1 MINKNKQHLQGIILA
16 IIGASFWGLGGTVS
30 DFLFQQRH
38 IDVNWYVTTKQLISG
53 VFLLTIFKIMNKQRS
68 LFIIFISKYSLLE
81 LLIFSIFGMLI
92 VQYSYMASINYGNA
106 AVATLLQYIAP
117 VYIILW
123 YVIRG
128 KETFKWFDFTTLDVP
143 TSLYLV
149 FGIIAGTAI
158 DFLFFIKSL
167 NYLTAKETTLFG
179 TIEHVM
185 AIISS
190 STWLNVTFLSY
201 QLLGI
206 ILIIILILLLS
217 FKKAS

>member
-158 DFLFFIKSL
+158 AFLFFIKSL

-179 TIEHVM
+179 TIEPVM

>member
-1 MINKNKQHLQGIILA
+1 
-16 IIGASFWGLGGTVS
+16 
-30 DFLFQQRH
+30 
-38 IDVNWYVTTKQLISG
+38 
-53 VFLLTIFKIMNKQRS
+53 
-68 LFIIFISKYSLLE
+68 
-81 LLIFSIFGMLI
+81 
-92 VQYSYMASINYGNA
+92 MASINYGNA

-158 DFLFFIKSL
+158 AFLFFIKSL

-179 TIEHVM
+179 TIEPVM

>member
-179 TIEHVM
+179 TIEPVM

>member
-68 LFIIFISKYSLLE
+68 LFSIFISKYSLLE

-179 TIEHVM
+179 TIEPVM

-190 STWLNVTFLSY
+190 SIWLNVTFLSY